1 MSRRCWFLPAGRGWT
16 ASGCSR
22 DNNGGYLWKAESQ
35 RVNHGAVRGS
45 AAAAALTGADDAFGL
60 AQQVPV
66 RGHAEVT
73 GALDTKKTCVRVWIT
88 AAKTGFILGDTM
100 LTKREET
107 LPASMKQLA
116 CCLSRLGAQKQL
128 CPSPELRTSAA
139 ELKPPS

>member
-1 MSRRCWFLPAGRGWT
+1 MN
-16 ASGCSR
+16 
-22 DNNGGYLWKAESQ
+22 D
-35 RVNHGAVRGS
+35 GAMRGS
-45 AAAAALTGADDAFGL
+45 AAMAAALTGADDAFGL

-66 RGHAEVT
+66 RGHAKVT
-73 GALDTKKTCVRVWIT
+73 GALDTKETCVRVWIR
-88 AAKTGFILGDTM
+88 AAKTGFNLGETL

-139 ELKPPS
+139 ELKPTS